1 MVNALTARINV
12 SMADSGL
19 SVRAEADAME
29 AGERCEADGSS
40 VDVVISSKRRISAR
54 NAAMSAGVCVI
65 RAA

>member
-12 SMADSGL
+12 SMADSGF
-19 SVRAEADAME
+19 SVRAEA
-29 AGERCEADGSS
+29 GKRCEVDESS